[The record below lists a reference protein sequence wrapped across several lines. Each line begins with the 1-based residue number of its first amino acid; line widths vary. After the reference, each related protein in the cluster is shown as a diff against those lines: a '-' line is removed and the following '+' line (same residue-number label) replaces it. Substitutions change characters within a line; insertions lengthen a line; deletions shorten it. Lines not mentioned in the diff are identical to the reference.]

1 MKRDMALAIL
11 GAWMLGIVI
20 VAAVAMQ
27 NFHTIDRLLEATP
40 NAAFERGVEVLDG
53 DRPGAARE
61 FLRYLS
67 SELNRLFFVGW
78 GLAETVLGVALTA
91 LVWNVGPVR
100 LRVAAMA
107 LLALTVVL
115 TFAVTPPIVG
125 IGRALDFVPRD
136 PPPPELAAFGWLH
149 AAYSIGDGLKLVVGV
164 LAAVWIV
171 KGRAAL
177 DGDRA
182 DA

>member
-1 MKRDMALAIL
+1 MKREIALVIL
-11 GAWMLGIVI
+11 GGWMLGIVI

-27 NFHTIDRLLEATP
+27 NFYTIDRLLEAMP
-40 NAAFERGVEVLDG
+40 NPAFEGGVEVLDA

-61 FLRYLS
+61 FLRYLD
-67 SELNRLFFVGW
+67 SELNRLFFVAW
-78 GLAETVLGVALTA
+78 GVAETVMGATLTA
-91 LVWNVGPVR
+91 LVWNLGRVR
-100 LRVAAMA
+100 LRVAA
-107 LLALTVVL
+107 LAMLGLTVVL
-115 TFAVTPPIVG
+115 TFAVTPPIVD

-149 AAYSIGDGLKLVVGV
+149 AAYSIGDGFKLVAGV

-171 KGRAAL
+171 KGRPVL
-177 DGDRA
+177 DGDRS